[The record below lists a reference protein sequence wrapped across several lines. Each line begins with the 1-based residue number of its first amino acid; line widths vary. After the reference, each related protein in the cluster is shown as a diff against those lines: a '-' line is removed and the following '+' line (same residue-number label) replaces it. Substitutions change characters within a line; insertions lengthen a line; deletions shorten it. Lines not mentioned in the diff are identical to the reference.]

1 MYGKPVNISIF
12 TGATGLESKIYS
24 EALVKAQ
31 VIMSQLAGLAATL
44 MPESYLRVDEEPDVV
59 ALDKIADMTLFS
71 NRKYII
77 NAPAI
82 TSKSTF
88 LKKTSS
94 EYKAVNTPYITVYT
108 ISLLSSLTLAVNDF
122 LQYNS
127 FSFTD
132 FFKYNTIL

>member
-59 ALDKIADMTLFS
+59 ALDKVIKLKHMEW
-71 NRKYII
+71 RKMMDE
-77 NAPAI
+77 PR
-82 TSKSTF
+82 
-88 LKKTSS
+88 
-94 EYKAVNTPYITVYT
+94 VYPEP
-108 ISLLSSLTLAVNDF
+108 F
-122 LQYNS
+122 R
-127 FSFTD
+127 
-132 FFKYNTIL
+132 